1 MKEKRLTIAISPAAV
16 VVFVI
21 ADFSVAIASNKCVVS
36 VAVFIVDVS
45 VAIASNKCVVSV
57 AVVVSKS
64 ADVAVGPDESLDE
77 YISGV
82 RGLVG
87 YVEVSVESKCK

>member
-1 MKEKRLTIAISPAAV
+1 MISPAAV
-16 VVFVI
+16 FVSVI
-21 ADFSVAIASNKCVVS
+21 ADF
-36 VAVFIVDVS
+36 S